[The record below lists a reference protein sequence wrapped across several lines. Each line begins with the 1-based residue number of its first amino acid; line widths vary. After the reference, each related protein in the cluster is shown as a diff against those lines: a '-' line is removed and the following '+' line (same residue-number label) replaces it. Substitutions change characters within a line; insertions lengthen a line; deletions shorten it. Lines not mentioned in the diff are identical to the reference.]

1 MSSTN
6 MLRYPQIDRNLA
18 QRLERAEVLATV
30 AYVEARRTIQ
40 PSYGAGW
47 FQIAGVH
54 AVFDGAE
61 SPLTQTFGLG
71 TFEPTNAAT
80 LDALESFFEVRGAPT
95 AHEVS
100 SLVASGTWEHLSS
113 RGYSP
118 IEASTVLVRPTAC
131 PPSAD
136 TRHATA
142 RLIKRDEIVSW
153 SQVMAEGLS
162 SESPE
167 LVAVVKDLAPVMAES
182 EGTYCFVAEVEAK
195 PIASGVLSLKNGIAV
210 LGGASTI
217 PAARRQGAQAALLQ
231 ARLEYA
237 TELGVDL
244 AMLVAGPGT
253 SSQRNAER
261 KGFRAAY
268 VRSKWVRPA
277 QARDCST

>member
-6 MLRYPQIDRNLA
+6 MLRYPQVNLELA

-30 AYVEARRTIQ
+30 AYVEARRSIQ

-54 AVFDGAE
+54 AVFDGAD
-61 SPLTQTFGLG
+61 SPFTQTFGLG

-80 LDALESFFEVRGAPT
+80 LDALERFFGERGVPA

-100 SLVASGTWEHLSS
+100 SLAAPVTWEHLSS

-118 IEASTVLVRPTAC
+118 IEASTVLVRPTA
-131 PPSAD
+131 PSPSAD
-136 TRHATA
+136 TQRVTA
-142 RLIKRDEIVSW
+142 RLIKHDEIASW

-167 LVAVVKDLAPVMAES
+167 LVAVVKDLAPIMAQS
-182 EGTYCFVAEVEAK
+182 EGAHCFVAELEDK
-195 PIASGVLSLKNGIAV
+195 PIAAGVLDIRNGIAV

-217 PAARRQGAQAALLQ
+217 PTARRQGAQAALLQ

-237 TELGVDL
+237 AELGVDL

-253 SSQRNAER
+253 GSQRNAER
-261 KGFRAAY
+261 KGFRPVY
-268 VRSKWVRPA
+268 LRSKWVRPA
-277 QARDCST
+277 QARDRAT